1 MWDIVWVSP
10 QGHRSVWSPPVGTY
24 GIHSV
29 VWVSPQGHRSVW
41 SPPVGTYG
49 QYGIHSVVWVS
60 PQGHRSVWSP
70 PVGTYGI
77 HSVVGTS
84 NFAKY
89 REIRPVTV
97 WEILINLLKP
107 AIPQWW
113 EKWESDWNLYPG
125 TNHHQK
131 LIVYRESPLV
141 HAYHVWSTSISAIMS
156 YPAYRIW
163 GLFRRVPKCIQY
175 KLCILV
181 HSCLNGVA
189 LQYLSELI
197 QSLSEIDSH
206 RQLRLKFWWPATRHS
221 AIGDSALA
229 AAGPRAWNNLPVD
242 LRLSESFSTFKT
254 HLKSHLF
261 NISFPSVWLY
271 HNYFLYRPIEA
282 ACVAYVSLNLSL
294 LH

>member
-10 QGHRSVWSPPVGTY
+10 QGHRW
-24 GIHSV
+24 
-29 VWVSPQGHRSVW
+29 
-41 SPPVGTYG
+41 
-49 QYGIHSVVWVS
+49 
-60 PQGHRSVWSP
+60 VWSP

-77 HSVVGTS
+77 HSVVGIS

-156 YPAYRIW
+156 YPAYRIS

-181 HSCLNGVA
+181 HRCLHGAAPQN
-189 LQYLSELI
+189 LS
-197 QSLSEIDSH
+197 
-206 RQLRLKFWWPATRHS
+206 
-221 AIGDSALA
+221 
-229 AAGPRAWNNLPVD
+229 PVD
-242 LRLSESFSTFKT
+242 LAAVRCRLTICIHGWSSSVSCSALNHRRPCSCHRWSTCLEQSSSRSAPSLDIFYFQNTPEVTSVQHIIPFSLTVALTTFVQSPWSRLCCI
-254 HLKSHLF
+254 HLSKFVIITLH
-261 NISFPSVWLY
+261 Y
-271 HNYFLYRPIEA
+271 RMTKRPITP
-282 ACVAYVSLNLSL
+282 LSHCQRL
-294 LH
+294 VE